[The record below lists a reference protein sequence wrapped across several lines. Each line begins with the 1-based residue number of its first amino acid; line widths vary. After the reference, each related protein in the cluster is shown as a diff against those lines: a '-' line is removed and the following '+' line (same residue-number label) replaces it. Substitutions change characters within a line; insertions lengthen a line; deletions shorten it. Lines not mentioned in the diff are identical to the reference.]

1 MNVKVERIARKA
13 FEAFKPNGNW
23 SDLDWEIKNKWR
35 NVADA
40 VVAEDR
46 ILLGEEVEKG
56 KVAS

>member
-1 MNVKVERIARKA
+1 MNAKIERLARRA
-13 FEAFKPNGNW
+13 FEAFVPGGNW
-23 SDLDWEIKNKWR
+23 SDLDWESKNRWR
-35 NVADA
+35 DVADA